1 MPPSRIFT
9 LEKLS
14 ELAEALLVFS
24 GTIEVM
30 GEELTTAEERDA
42 LLDRTRTIAVIGVSS
57 DPARASNDVSA
68 YLLEHSGFELY
79 FVNPRETELLGRPA
93 YASLADVPVVPD
105 MVDVFRRSEQ
115 LSAVVDEAIAD
126 ETTHDEVRA
135 EHERVVKAQGFGVP
149 TLFFPEFLN
158 GQGEPECFFGPVVID
173 PPTGD
178 AALRLWDA
186 TVAWLEFPNLFELQ
200 RPKNGAHGAVIADSF
215 RPYLEARDWV
225 SIDRGEVVDLNTGKR
240 TKAT

>member
-1 MPPSRIFT
+1 
-9 LEKLS
+9 
-14 ELAEALLVFS
+14 
-24 GTIEVM
+24 M

-115 LSAVVDEAIAD
+115 LSAVVDEAI
-126 ETTHDEVRA
+126 EVGAKSVWFQLGLR
-135 EHERVVKAQGFGVP
+135 
-149 TLFFPEFLN
+149 N
-158 GQGEPECFFGPVVID
+158 
-173 PPTGD
+173 D
-178 AALRLWDA
+178 AAA
-186 TVAWLEFPNLFELQ
+186 A
-200 RPKNGAHGAVIADSF
+200 AAVHAGLDVVQD
-215 RPYLEARDWV
+215 RCLK
-225 SIDRGEVVDLNTGKR
+225 IDHRMRAKL
-240 TKAT
+240 